1 MRSRGDDDLPAS
13 GIFHGL
19 RRVVDE
25 IHNHT
30 AKQSAVGAHSRKIL
44 GKSCFESD
52 AIEASRKY
60 LQRLVDNGVRVRGRQ
75 LRGREAHEL
84 GEFIHKRGERG
95 YFPFDEPRAFM
106 NQICQLRI
114 SRSGSLEDLAAVE
127 E

>member
-19 RRVVDE
+19 RRVVDK
-25 IHNHT
+25 IH
-30 AKQSAVGAHSRKIL
+30 

-95 YFPFDEPRAFM
+95 YLSLDEPRAFL
-106 NQICQLRI
+106 NQTCQLRI
-114 SRSGSLEDLAAVE
+114 SRGSTLR
-127 E
+127 